1 MPRPRSEIK
10 EGVSGE
16 MRALAEYLRELMD
29 GCAITQKDLARK
41 IKFPEQRLSETLR
54 GELLPLLNVIESI
67 VKATVPAAR
76 LPMMLRRAERLH
88 SAAETAPHAPALR
101 RSERQVE
108 TLLAEKDRLFR
119 DLDALRKD
127 GALLVMFL
135 MRVIARLDR
144 QVRDLATE
152 QEELQSDHSKYTA
165 QLDELGR
172 ELWRTKQ
179 QRERASQKLETA
191 QEQRADAEQRYIT
204 AQLEIEELQE
214 ELAKLRAE
222 HGVSAPNSSDE
233 ARSNGRPEGVAD
245 LSDDIDEALAKIDV
259 VLHTQAETIQRLSEH
274 DDDAT
279 AGYPSDNRA
288 ASEHRLRDDEPA
300 DSRPEA
306 ASTEDAAAPPPRTTA
321 EAVGLGPLHVLRLAD
336 SLWPRGE
343 HANLAAQMERAVNLQ
358 TPEEIETTGV
368 LLKGLKDG
376 HDIHSLLRS
385 VLNRKKRP
393 PPATAAQSPRERPPE
408 PSPLAGFLALTVAAQ
423 AGGVVRTCPLEDA
436 PDTPQRRSPTARSL
450 IREQRAGALLVAGV
464 HIATLSLLE
473 RQDQRERL
481 VRALSCGRS
490 VRLTGARG
498 SGRTTLLDSVAE
510 EVSGLAPDGVVRLD
524 GQGKNALELLY
535 ELCDVVFDL
544 EGHRIGAPRLRR
556 LVQDIGAI
564 VVVDDLGFGGPEL
577 GKLLDVT
584 PECAYLVAA
593 TPETPV
599 PPAESHVEEVHLS
612 PLSQQACRELLRRS
626 VGRELSENE
635 DYWVGD
641 VCFTSEGLA
650 LPLLQAGALLRYR
663 EKQPLPPV
671 TQAAAPVAALA
682 SRVSEGARETL
693 RLAVALGGEV
703 PHQWQLPKLVG
714 RSDAA
719 VSVAELIHCGL
730 ATVVGTRYRLA
741 DRVVSQLE
749 VEGYAEGAV
758 PRLRSVGEH
767 YASYAG
773 NPAVSPQQL
782 AFEAPAIL
790 AALAGLATPFKESCA
805 SAAVQLA
812 RNASAKFAAAGAWEA
827 WRRALRHGRYAA
839 QHQQGA
845 VADRAY
851 FHHELGLL
859 SLCTGEREPARAAL
873 TAAVTLHRSVPDT
886 AGAENG
892 RRALALLAERRAAEP
907 VATTLRL
914 LPPKTSSHLVG

>member
-1 MPRPRSEIK
+1 LPRPRSEIK

-16 MRALAEYLRELMD
+16 MRALAEFLRELVD
-29 GCAITQKDLARK
+29 GCEITQKDLSRK
-41 IKFPEQRLSETLR
+41 IKISEQRLSETLR
-54 GELLPLLNVIESI
+54 GELLPLPDVIQSI
-67 VKATVPAAR
+67 VNATAPAPR
-76 LPMMLRRAERLH
+76 LPMMLKRAKRLY
-88 SAAETAPHAPALR
+88 SAAETAPHTPALR

-152 QEELQSDHSKYTA
+152 QEELQSDHMKYTS

-222 HGVSAPNSSDE
+222 HGVAAPNSSDE
-233 ARSNGRPEGVAD
+233 ARSHGRHEDVAD
-245 LSDDIDEALAKIDV
+245 LSDDIDEALAKIDE

-274 DDDAT
+274 DENAT
-279 AGYPSDNRA
+279 VGYPSDNRA

-300 DSRPEA
+300 DGQPEA
-306 ASTEDAAAPPPRTTA
+306 ASTEDVAEHPPPKTPA
-321 EAVGLGPLHVLRLAD
+321 EAAGLGPLHVLRLAD
-336 SLWPRGE
+336 SLWPQGE
-343 HANLAAQMERAVNLQ
+343 HANLAAQMEQAVTLQ

-385 VLNRKKRP
+385 VLNRKKKHSP
-393 PPATAAQSPRERPPE
+393 KPAAQSPRERPPE
-408 PSPLAGFLALTVAAQ
+408 PSPQAGFLALTLAAH

-436 PDTPQRRSPTARSL
+436 PDTPHRQSPTARSL
-450 IREQRAGALLVAGV
+450 IRQQRADALLVPGSPMAPV
-464 HIATLSLLE
+464 PLLE
-473 RQDQRERL
+473 RKDQRERL
-481 VRALSCGRS
+481 VRALSRGRS
-490 VRLTGARG
+490 VRLTGVRG
-498 SGRTTLLDSVAE
+498 SGRTTLLDIVAE
-510 EVSGLAPDGVVRLD
+510 DVSTLAPDGVVRLD
-524 GQGKNALELLY
+524 GQGKSASELLY
-535 ELCDVVFDL
+535 ELCDCVFDL
-544 EGHRIGAPRLRR
+544 GGHRIGAARLHK
-556 LVQDIGAI
+556 LVQDIGAV
-564 VVVDDLGFGGPEL
+564 VVVDDLGFGGAEL
-577 GKLLDVT
+577 GELLDAT
-584 PECAYLVAA
+584 PECAFLVAA

-635 DYWVGD
+635 DYWVDD

-650 LPLLQAGALLRYR
+650 LPLLQAGALLRRR

-671 TQAAAPVAALA
+671 AQAAAPVAALA
-682 SRVSEGARETL
+682 SRVSEAARETL
-693 RLAVALGGEV
+693 RIAVALGGEV
-703 PHQWQLPKLVG
+703 PHHRRLPRLLG
-714 RSDAA
+714 RSDAVA
-719 VSVAELIHCGL
+719 SVAELIHCGL
-730 ATVVGTRYRLA
+730 ATAVGTRYRLA

-767 YASYAG
+767 YALYAG
-773 NPAVSPQQL
+773 NPTVSPQQI

-790 AALAGLATPFKESCA
+790 SALAGLATPFKQSCA

-812 RNASAKFAAAGAWEA
+812 RSASPKFAAAGAWEA
-827 WRRALRHGRYAA
+827 WRHALRYGRYAA
-839 QHQQGA
+839 QYQQGA

-873 TAAVTLHRSVPDT
+873 TAAVTLHRSLPDT
-886 AGAENG
+886 AGVESG
-892 RRALALLAERRAAEP
+892 RRALALLAERKAAEP

-914 LPPKTSSHLVG
+914 LPPKTT